1 MHTPFS
7 CDFPWP
13 APAKIN
19 LFLHITGRR
28 ADGYHDLQTVFQ
40 FLDLGDSLYFK
51 PRGDGVCR
59 RTQGSPSIPPEQDL
73 AVRAA
78 RLLSEASGCGLG
90 ADIRV
95 VKRIPLGGGLG
106 GGSSDA
112 ATTLIALNR
121 LWNLGFP
128 VYDLIDLG
136 LRLGADV
143 PVFLRAQASWA
154 EGMGEKLWPITLP
167 EPYYLVVSPGVEV
180 PTAEVFNAPELRRD
194 MPPIPLGE
202 FSAASTINV
211 CEAVTCARYP
221 VVAEAL
227 SWLGAH
233 APARM
238 SGTGA
243 SVFAAFDKADDAQRV
258 LTQLPSAWSGFVA
271 KGLNRSP
278 VADIMRGL

>member
-1 MHTPFS
+1 MLAPFS
-7 CDFPWP
+7 ASFPWP

-19 LFLHITGRR
+19 LFLHVLDRR
-28 ADGYHDLQTVFQ
+28 PDGYHNLQTVFQ
-40 FLDLGDSLYFK
+40 FLDFSDELYFK

-59 RTQGSPSIPPEQDL
+59 RTDGPASIPANDDL
-73 AVRAA
+73 TVRAA

-95 VKRIPLGGGLG
+95 IKRIPVGGGLG

-128 VYDLIDLG
+128 IDELIPIG

-143 PVFLRAQASWA
+143 PVFLRAHAAWA
-154 EGMGEKLWPITLP
+154 EGVGERLRDVDLP
-167 EPYYLVVSPGVEV
+167 CPWFAVVTPRVAVS
-180 PTAEVFNAPELRRD
+180 TREVFTAAALQRNRAPVSWADFQKGQVE
-194 MPPIPLGE
+194 
-202 FSAASTINV
+202 NV
-211 CEAVTCARYP
+211 CTPVTRALYP
-221 VVAEAL
+221 EVGEVID
-227 SWLGAH
+227 WLNRH

-243 SVFAAFDKADDAQRV
+243 SVFAAFATEAEARAVAAQVPR
-258 LTQLPSAWSGFVA
+258 PWGAFVA
-271 KGLNRSP
+271 QGLNRSP
-278 VADIMRGL
+278 LADIMRGL